1 MARRLWLLFA
11 QATTLALAALF
22 VVATLRPQWLSQI
35 GQGSDELRLIV
46 PAQPDLAASLLQSTS
61 PAPVSS
67 LREAAARAMPAVVYV
82 FTRQRVEAPPSH
94 PFLNDPLFRRFF
106 GDQFPAPRGNGAP
119 QTSGLGSGV
128 IVSPEGYILTNHHVI
143 EGSDQIEV
151 ALADGR
157 RATAKVVGTDPDTD
171 LAVLKTNLGSLPV
184 IRFGKPSEMRVG
196 DTVLAIGNPF
206 GVGLTVTQ
214 GIVSA
219 VGRNQLNINTFENF
233 IQTDAAINPGNSGGA
248 LVDANGDLIGINT
261 AIYSRGGG
269 SIGLGFAIS
278 ADMAKQVMES
288 LIRAGRVSR
297 GFIGVELQDVNREIA
312 ETFKL
317 PKTEG
322 SIVAAVQNGGPA
334 DRAGLKAGDVVV
346 AVNETPSRNTAE
358 LLALVA
364 ALQPGQKAAL
374 QIFRNGRPQIYEV
387 TVTER
392 PAPVRPA
399 P

>member
-1 MARRLWLLFA
+1 MLRRLWLLFA
-11 QATTLALAALF
+11 QATTLALAILF
-22 VVATLRPQWLSQI
+22 VVATLRPQWLNQLSQ
-35 GQGSDELRLIV
+35 GQGELRLIE
-46 PAQPDLAASLLQSTS
+46 PAQPELSASLLQSTG
-61 PAPVSS
+61 PAPASS

-82 FTRQRVEAPPSH
+82 FTRQRVETSPH

-106 GDQFPAPRGNGAP
+106 GDQFSVPRGNGTP

-157 RATAKVVGTDPDTD
+157 RASARLVGTDPETD
-171 LAVLKTNLGSLPV
+171 LAVLKISLGSLPV
-184 IRFGKPSEMRVG
+184 IRFGRPSEIRVG

-219 VGRNQLNINTFENF
+219 LGRNQLNINTFENF

-248 LVDANGDLIGINT
+248 LVDANGDLVGINT
-261 AIYSRGGG
+261 AIYSRTGG

-278 ADMAKQVMES
+278 ADMARQVMES
-288 LIRAGRVSR
+288 LIRSGRVSR

-317 PKTEG
+317 PRSEG
-322 SIVAAVQNGGPA
+322 SIVAAVQSGGPA
-334 DRAGLKAGDVVV
+334 DRAGIKAGDVVV
-346 AVNETPSRNTAE
+346 AVNETPARNTAE

-364 ALQPGQKAAL
+364 ALQPGQKAGL
-374 QIFRNGRPQIYEV
+374 GIIRNGKSARYEV

-392 PAPVRPA
+392 PTASARPQ
-399 P
+399 